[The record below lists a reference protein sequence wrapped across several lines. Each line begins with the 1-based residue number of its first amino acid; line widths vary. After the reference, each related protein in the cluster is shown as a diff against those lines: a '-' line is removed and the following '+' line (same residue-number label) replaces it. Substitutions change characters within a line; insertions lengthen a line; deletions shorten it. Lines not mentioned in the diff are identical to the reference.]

1 LRFSP
6 HIIATPVEVPPAAGS
21 HPSVLAFAFAKGG
34 STLLYNILQL
44 LAPAAGVTYASVSNI
59 LHGRNQRGDR
69 RPSRIGKVFAPE
81 GYCFGGYRDFPIYPI
96 PLLHS
101 ARTLWLVRDP
111 RDMLTS
117 LYHSIAR
124 SHTLPGAPEPGSA
137 TEWLLRQR
145 AVAQSQTLDEF
156 CLANIHRYTKAF
168 EGYLAQYMHWRP
180 NVAIHRYEDVIFQ
193 KRAWIADICDWYGW
207 TVPEAAVER
216 VLARVDV
223 LPEAERPDQH
233 IRQVRPGDHARTL
246 APATIEALNDAFGEY
261 LLMFGYPT

>member
-1 LRFSP
+1 
-6 HIIATPVEVPPAAGS
+6 
-21 HPSVLAFAFAKGG
+21 
-34 STLLYNILQL
+34 
-44 LAPAAGVTYASVSNI
+44 
-59 LHGRNQRGDR
+59 
-69 RPSRIGKVFAPE
+69 
-81 GYCFGGYRDFPIYPI
+81 
-96 PLLHS
+96 
-101 ARTLWLVRDP
+101 
-111 RDMLTS
+111 
-117 LYHSIAR
+117 
-124 SHTLPGAPEPGSA
+124 
-137 TEWLLRQR
+137 LLRQR

-156 CLANIHRYTKAF
+156 CLANIHHYTKAF